1 MHGQCV
7 FPPCLDVLPIDV
19 LGGVAVEVV
28 HDEPL
33 RVQLGY
39 HWLGNKGDLAGE
51 EDNLVA
57 P

>member
-51 EDNLVA
+51 QDNLVA